1 MTSESAER
9 PALTNDALNLPE
21 VAAKREYGQVANLTV
36 ATAVGVT
43 SMSFNAWWPFLPLYL
58 IDLGAK
64 SDADALFWMAI
75 ATTTQGVARLASGP
89 VWGVLSDR
97 YGRKMMLVRALF
109 LSSVIGAVAAFVTEP
124 WQIAIPLG
132 LAGLVS
138 GFNPAAVALVS
149 VSVPDSRL
157 TSSLS
162 MVTGAQYVGNT
173 LGPAF
178 GALLAVVFDF
188 KTTILVV
195 SLIPMVTGAAVLFFV
210 PRDTVGSISA
220 GQREEAA
227 LALEPFKVT
236 GQFAL
241 AVVLYFTIFAFNQVI
256 RLATPIAFR
265 SIEGSG
271 KDVAGLVGLAFTLGG
286 LVSAISVLFIAP
298 RFFRMGR
305 LRNAIV
311 GACVIAGLGHL
322 VAAAANVTPV
332 YLLGFL
338 MVATVL
344 SAITPTTGT
353 LIAANVTRSRRGT
366 AFGIASSAQA
376 LSFAVGPGA
385 AAVFAAV
392 SLKLGFVVLAGLLFA
407 LALLLRFALREP
419 EIGESVS
426 EPV

>member
-1 MTSESAER
+1 
-9 PALTNDALNLPE
+9 
-21 VAAKREYGQVANLTV
+21 
-36 ATAVGVT
+36 
-43 SMSFNAWWPFLPLYL
+43 
-58 IDLGAK
+58 
-64 SDADALFWMAI
+64 
-75 ATTTQGVARLASGP
+75 
-89 VWGVLSDR
+89 
-97 YGRKMMLVRALF
+97 
-109 LSSVIGAVAAFVTEP
+109 
-124 WQIAIPLG
+124 
-132 LAGLVS
+132 
-138 GFNPAAVALVS
+138 
-149 VSVPDSRL
+149 
-157 TSSLS
+157 
-162 MVTGAQYVGNT
+162 
-173 LGPAF
+173 
-178 GALLAVVFDF
+178 
-188 KTTILVV
+188 
-195 SLIPMVTGAAVLFFV
+195 
-210 PRDTVGSISA
+210 
-220 GQREEAA
+220 
-227 LALEPFKVT
+227 
-236 GQFAL
+236 
-241 AVVLYFTIFAFNQVI
+241 
-256 RLATPIAFR
+256 
-265 SIEGSG
+265 
-271 KDVAGLVGLAFTLGG
+271 LAFTLGG

>member
-9 PALTNDALNLPE
+9 PALSNDALDLPVE
-21 VAAKREYGQVANLTV
+21 VAKREYGQVANLTV

-43 SMSFNAWWPFLPLYL
+43 SMAFNAWWPFLPLYL

-162 MVTGAQYVGNT
+162 MVTGAQYVGKI

-195 SLIPMVTGAAVLFFV
+195 
-210 PRDTVGSISA
+210 
-220 GQREEAA
+220 
-227 LALEPFKVT
+227 
-236 GQFAL
+236 
-241 AVVLYFTIFAFNQVI
+241 
-256 RLATPIAFR
+256 
-265 SIEGSG
+265 
-271 KDVAGLVGLAFTLGG
+271 
-286 LVSAISVLFIAP
+286 
-298 RFFRMGR
+298 
-305 LRNAIV
+305 
-311 GACVIAGLGHL
+311 
-322 VAAAANVTPV
+322 
-332 YLLGFL
+332 
-338 MVATVL
+338 
-344 SAITPTTGT
+344 
-353 LIAANVTRSRRGT
+353 
-366 AFGIASSAQA
+366 
-376 LSFAVGPGA
+376 
-385 AAVFAAV
+385 
-392 SLKLGFVVLAGLLFA
+392 
-407 LALLLRFALREP
+407 
-419 EIGESVS
+419 
-426 EPV
+426 